1 MNILKAVLIAWL
13 LASSVSADEIL
24 VITGLNT
31 SLKTISSKQIRNI
44 FLRKTLLNEDG
55 SSWIP
60 LNLSLED
67 PVRRA
72 FSQSLF
78 GQTPDEMEIYWNEQ
92 YFHGIAPP
100 YVVQSKEAMLRL
112 VADSQGTIGYIL
124 PCHLDKRVKVI
135 YRLTISESLNKDC
148 NK

>member
-1 MNILKAVLIAWL
+1 MKVLKTIVIAWL
-13 LASSVSADEIL
+13 LASSVRADEIL
-24 VITGLNT
+24 VITGINT
-31 SLKTISSKQIRNI
+31 SIKAVSSKQIKNI

-67 PVRRA
+67 PLRRA

-78 GQTPDEMEIYWNEQ
+78 GQTPDEMETYWNEQ

-100 YVVQSKEAMLRL
+100 YVVQSEEAMLRL
-112 VADSQGTIGYIL
+112 VADSQGAIGYIL

-135 YRLTISESLNKDC
+135 YRLAISEPLNKGC